1 MRDKSCCRH
10 TSRLWCLL
18 QACVWARW
26 CQLPRRSQS
35 LKKEYCLWTFKA
47 WNVELEDVFKEQIS
61 LVWHLGNYFKNSYP
75 WFSSGCSFKIT
86 DSRAEHNVHVAS
98 ILLFL
103 KKKKPSSSFSNLRLP
118 QGCTLTFI
126 TTVCTVP
133 FFFFFFSRN
142 DIKHRRYRQFLFQH
156 GHFVNIETVTYR
168 RKRICLGKHLRTTVW
183 GLDKE
188 REDFKTRQMETN
200 WTSHI
205 RETQLGLSVGPLLA
219 KWQETRYKH
228 LQHLSWRNK

>member
-18 QACVWARW
+18 QACVWARR

-103 KKKKPSSSFSNLRLP
+103 KKNPSASFSNLRLP

-133 FFFFFFSRN
+133 FFFSSSRN

>member
-18 QACVWARW
+18 QACVWVRR

-103 KKKKPSSSFSNLRLP
+103 KKNPSASFSNLRLP

-133 FFFFFFSRN
+133 FFFSSSRN

>member
-18 QACVWARW
+18 QACVWARR

-98 ILLFL
+98 ILLF
-103 KKKKPSSSFSNLRLP
+103 KKKKKNPLRLFLILGFLRAALWLSSP
-118 QGCTLTFI
+118 QSALFL
-126 TTVCTVP
+126 
-133 FFFFFFSRN
+133 FFFFFFQERHKTSSLSTIFISTRSFC
-142 DIKHRRYRQFLFQH
+142 KHW
-156 GHFVNIETVTYR
+156 N
-168 RKRICLGKHLRTTVW
+168 C
-183 GLDKE
+183 
-188 REDFKTRQMETN
+188 
-200 WTSHI
+200 
-205 RETQLGLSVGPLLA
+205 
-219 KWQETRYKH
+219 H
-228 LQHLSWRNK
+228 LQKKKDLSWKTSEDNSLRFRQGKRGF

>member
-18 QACVWARW
+18 QACVWARR

-133 FFFFFFSRN
+133 FFFFFFFQERHKTSSLSTIFISTRSFC
-142 DIKHRRYRQFLFQH
+142 KHW
-156 GHFVNIETVTYR
+156 N
-168 RKRICLGKHLRTTVW
+168 C
-183 GLDKE
+183 
-188 REDFKTRQMETN
+188 
-200 WTSHI
+200 
-205 RETQLGLSVGPLLA
+205 
-219 KWQETRYKH
+219 H
-228 LQHLSWRNK
+228 LQKKKDLSWKTSEDNSLRFRQGKRGF